1 MGLSILWRLLHDQ
14 WTLDAILLWICVL
27 WKRLERYS
35 RFSTGCSPCFT
46 QIEPCYYFI
55 IVCAYVNYKEDTSNC
70 LSDSTSTNTPFTQLL
85 YSHHERFRYRTSL
98 SKSRALRLFRSKVI
112 VSSFYP

>member
-1 MGLSILWRLLHDQ
+1 MPFCSGS
-14 WTLDAILLWICVL
+14 AYY